1 VAKSNTYIIAEVNTS
16 HFGEMDQAKKLISA
30 AIEAGANCVKFQS
43 WSENSL
49 YSEDYYEDNPIA
61 RRFTSKFSL
70 DETQLLELS
79 QFARKSGIDFASTPY
94 SKQEVDF
101 LVEECQVPFI
111 KIASMDL
118 NNYSFLKYIAST
130 AKPIILSTGMGSLDE
145 ILEAVNLIE
154 SLNPGKLTVLHCISL
169 YPAPDEYLNL
179 RNITMLADTFAGI
192 RIGFS
197 DHSKGKLASI
207 AAVALGAEVIE
218 KHVTLNSDKIGM
230 DNQMAM
236 EFLDFSQMVREIRL
250 LETML
255 GTRQR
260 ILTDEEFGKRALMR
274 RSLTLLRSKREGE
287 TLAIEDLD
295 MKRPGTG
302 IQVTEIDSILG
313 RKVNRDI
320 EPNRLLKWSDLI

>member
-118 NNYSFLKYIAST
+118 NNHSFLKYIAST

-179 RNITMLADTFAGI
+179 RNITMFTDTFAGI

-302 IQVTEIDSILG
+302 IQVTEIDKILG